1 MRHGPHPAA
10 LTGHR
15 AQRLLLVLGCAFA
28 LVTASASALTAPPS
42 AEAPGTV
49 VANAAASGGGQAP
62 GGPSATLEQCLT
74 APVQAERSATF
85 SGEMAATGGTTRMSM
100 RIDVQERLPGD
111 AVFHTVSAP
120 GLGVWRASAPGVKVY
135 RYLKQVT
142 NLSAPA
148 VYRAAVRFRW
158 LNAKGKLIKGMER
171 RTASCVQ
178 PAPAPAA
185 ELTAP
190 APAP

>member
-1 MRHGPHPAA
+1 
-10 LTGHR
+10 
-15 AQRLLLVLGCAFA
+15 
-28 LVTASASALTAPPS
+28 
-42 AEAPGTV
+42 
-49 VANAAASGGGQAP
+49 
-62 GGPSATLEQCLT
+62 
-74 APVQAERSATF
+74 
-85 SGEMAATGGTTRMSM
+85 MAATGGTTRMSM

-171 RTASCVQ
+171 RTASCAQ